1 MSPLTFTA
9 LNYYPIWTPDGKHLV
24 FRSASSPE
32 QEGIAWIRADGAREP
47 QRLLEG
53 KTLII
58 PTSFS
63 RDGRR
68 LAYYGAS
75 PETGTDIWTL
85 PLDLSD
91 PEHPKPGKPELFL
104 GTPAR
109 EIRPAFSP
117 DGHWIAYQS
126 DESGKYEVY
135 VQPFPGPGGKWQ
147 VSAGGG
153 ANPIWSRDGRQ
164 LFFTSQDN
172 RIMVASATLEGGS
185 FVPGKPRL
193 WSPAQIRRP
202 SAAMSLDL
210 APDGKRFAV
219 FPMPEARAEEKG
231 SVHITF
237 LLNFFDEV
245 RRRAPVSA
253 GLK

>member
-1 MSPLTFTA
+1 M
-9 LNYYPIWTPDGKHLV
+9 PDGKHLV
-24 FRSASSPE
+24 FRSSPSPE
-32 QEGIAWIRADGAREP
+32 QNGIAWIRADGAREP

-53 KTLII
+53 KILTI

-63 RDGRR
+63 PDGRR
-68 LAYYGAS
+68 LAYFDLS
-75 PETGTDIWTL
+75 PETAGDIWTL

-91 PEHPKPGKPELFL
+91 PEHPKPGKPEPFL
-104 GTPAR
+104 STPAR

-117 DGHWIAYQS
+117 DGRWIAYQS
-126 DESGKYEVY
+126 DESGRYEVS
-135 VQPFPGPGGKWQ
+135 VRPFPGPGGKRQ

-164 LFFTSQDN
+164 LFFTSLDN
-172 RIMVASATLEGGS
+172 RIMVASAMVEGES
-185 FVPGKPRL
+185 FLSGKPLL
-193 WSPAQIRRP
+193 WSPAQIRQP
-202 SAAMSLDL
+202 SAAMFLDL

-219 FPMPEARAEEKG
+219 FPMPEAKPEEKG
-231 SVHITF
+231 SVHVTF